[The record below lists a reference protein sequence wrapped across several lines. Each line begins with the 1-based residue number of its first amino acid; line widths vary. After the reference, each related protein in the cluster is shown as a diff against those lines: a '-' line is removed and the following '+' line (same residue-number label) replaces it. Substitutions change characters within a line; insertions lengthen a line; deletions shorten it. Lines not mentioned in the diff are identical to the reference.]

1 MHKKLFLPFFLLFAM
16 LGGTVKAAPA
26 MLWAHGICMVVND
39 TIIDDDEE
47 FVENIPINQQVE
59 YPGGAAA
66 LCAFINSN
74 TRYPQV
80 ALENKTQGDAIVEFC
95 VNENG
100 SVNDIFMLKS
110 LSPECDQALMDAVH
124 RLRRFYPAVKD
135 GRRSPCWFV
144 LSVSFKLEDTGADE
158 KTFGCVHYE
167 ELPEGHVIVDRDNI
181 KWSYGCIYNYEDSK

>member
-1 MHKKLFLPFFLLFAM
+1 MFLLFAM

-26 MLWAHGICMVVND
+26 MPRAHSIGVVVND

-47 FVENIPINQQVE
+47 IVENILINRQVE

-80 ALENKTQGDAIVEFC
+80 ALKNKTQGDAIVEFC
-95 VNENG
+95 VKKDG

-110 LSPECDQALMDAVH
+110 LSPECDQALMDAVSS
-124 RLRRFYPAVKD
+124 LRRFFPAKLN
-135 GRRSPCWFV
+135 GRYVPCWFV
-144 LSVSFKLEDTGADE
+144 LSVSFKLEDTGEDE

-167 ELPEGHVIVDRDNI
+167 ELPHGDVIVDRDNI
-181 KWSYGCIYNYEDSK
+181 KWSYCCIYNFE

>member
-26 MLWAHGICMVVND
+26 MPRAHSIGVVVND

-47 FVENIPINQQVE
+47 IVENILINRQVE

-80 ALENKTQGDAIVEFC
+80 ALKNKTQGDAIVEFC
-95 VNENG
+95 VKKDG

-110 LSPECDQALMDAVH
+110 LSPECDQALMDAVSS
-124 RLRRFYPAVKD
+124 LRRFFPAKLN
-135 GRRSPCWFV
+135 GRYVPCWFV
-144 LSVSFKLEDTGADE
+144 LSVSFKLEDTGEDK

-167 ELPEGHVIVDRDNI
+167 ELPHGDVIVDRDNI
-181 KWSYGCIYNYEDSK
+181 KWSYCCIYNFA

>member
-26 MLWAHGICMVVND
+26 MPRAHSIGVVVND

-47 FVENIPINQQVE
+47 IVENILINRQVE

-66 LCAFINSN
+66 LCDFINRD
-74 TRYPQV
+74 TRFRYPQV
-80 ALENKTQGDAIVEFC
+80 ALKNKTQGDAIVEFC
-95 VNENG
+95 VKEDG

-110 LSPECDQALMDAVH
+110 LSPECDQALMDAV
-124 RLRRFYPAVKD
+124 RSLRRFFPAKLN
-135 GRRSPCWFV
+135 GRYVPCWFV
-144 LSVSFKLEDTGADE
+144 LSVSFKLEDTGEDK

-167 ELPEGHVIVDRDNI
+167 ELPHGDVIVDRDNI
-181 KWSYGCIYNYEDSK
+181 KWSYCCIYNFE

>member
-26 MLWAHGICMVVND
+26 MPRAHSIGVVVND

-47 FVENIPINQQVE
+47 IVENILINRQVE

-80 ALENKTQGDAIVEFC
+80 ALKNKTQGDAIVEFC
-95 VNENG
+95 VKKDG

-110 LSPECDQALMDAVH
+110 LSPECDQALMDAVSS
-124 RLRRFYPAVKD
+124 LRRFFPAKLN
-135 GRRSPCWFV
+135 GRYVPCWFV
-144 LSVSFKLEDTGADE
+144 LSVSFKLEDTGEDK

-167 ELPEGHVIVDRDNI
+167 ELPHGDVIVDRDNI
-181 KWSYGCIYNYEDSK
+181 KWSYCCIYNFE

>member
-26 MLWAHGICMVVND
+26 MPRAHSIGVVVND

-47 FVENIPINQQVE
+47 IVENILINRQVE

-80 ALENKTQGDAIVEFC
+80 ALKNKTQGDAIVEFC
-95 VNENG
+95 VKKDG

-110 LSPECDQALMDAVH
+110 LSPECDQALMDAVR
-124 RLRRFYPAVKD
+124 RLRRFFPAKIN
-135 GRRSPCWFV
+135 GRYAPCWFV
-144 LSVSFKLEDTGADE
+144 LSVSFQLEDTGEDE

-167 ELPEGHVIVDRDNI
+167 ELPHGDVIVDRDNI
-181 KWSYGCIYNYEDSK
+181 KWSYGCIYNFE

>member
-26 MLWAHGICMVVND
+26 MPRAHSIGVVVND

-47 FVENIPINQQVE
+47 IVENILINRQVE

-80 ALENKTQGDAIVEFC
+80 ALKNKTQGDAIVEFC
-95 VNENG
+95 VKKDG

-110 LSPECDQALMDAVH
+110 LSPECDQALMDAVR
-124 RLRRFYPAVKD
+124 RLRRFFPAKIN
-135 GRRSPCWFV
+135 GGYAPCWFV
-144 LSVSFKLEDTGADE
+144 LSVSFKLEDTGEDK

-167 ELPEGHVIVDRDNI
+167 ELPHGDVIVDRDNI
-181 KWSYGCIYNYEDSK
+181 KWSYCCIYNFE

>member
-26 MLWAHGICMVVND
+26 MPRAHSIGVVVND

-47 FVENIPINQQVE
+47 IVENILINRQVE

-80 ALENKTQGDAIVEFC
+80 ALKNKTQGDAIVEFC
-95 VNENG
+95 VKKDG

-110 LSPECDQALMDAVH
+110 LSPECDQALMDAVSS
-124 RLRRFYPAVKD
+124 LRRFFPAKLN
-135 GRRSPCWFV
+135 GRYVPCWFV
-144 LSVSFKLEDTGADE
+144 LSVSFKLEDTGEDE

-167 ELPEGHVIVDRDNI
+167 ELPHGDVIVDRDNI
-181 KWSYGCIYNYEDSK
+181 KWSYCCIYNFE

>member
-26 MLWAHGICMVVND
+26 MPRAHSIGVVVND

-47 FVENIPINQQVE
+47 IVENILINRQVE

-80 ALENKTQGDAIVEFC
+80 ALKNKTQGDAIVEFC
-95 VNENG
+95 VKKDG

-110 LSPECDQALMDAVH
+110 LSPECDQALMDAVR
-124 RLRRFYPAVKD
+124 RLRRFFPAKIN
-135 GRRSPCWFV
+135 GRYAPCWFV
-144 LSVSFKLEDTGADE
+144 LSVSFQLEDTGEDE

-181 KWSYGCIYNYEDSK
+181 KWSYGCIYNFE

>member
-1 MHKKLFLPFFLLFAM
+1 MHKKLFLPLFLLFAM

-26 MLWAHGICMVVND
+26 MLQAHGIGVVVND

-47 FVENIPINQQVE
+47 IVVDLPINNQQVE
-59 YPGGAAA
+59 YIGGAAA

-74 TRYPQV
+74 TRYPQI
-80 ALENKTQGDAIVEFC
+80 ALETETQGEAVVEFC
-95 VNENG
+95 VKEDG
-100 SVNDIFMLKS
+100 TIGEVFMLKS
-110 LSPECDQALMDAVH
+110 LSPECDQALMDAV
-124 RLRRFYPAVKD
+124 RKLRRFIPALRN

-144 LSVSFKLEDTGADE
+144 LSLSFQLEDTGEDE

-181 KWSYGCIYNYEDSK
+181 KWSYGCIYNFE

>member
-26 MLWAHGICMVVND
+26 MPRAHSIGVVVND

-47 FVENIPINQQVE
+47 IVENILINRQVE

-80 ALENKTQGDAIVEFC
+80 ALKNKTQGDAIVEFC
-95 VNENG
+95 VKKDG

-110 LSPECDQALMDAVH
+110 LSPECDQALMDAV
-124 RLRRFYPAVKD
+124 RKLRRFIPALRN

-144 LSVSFKLEDTGADE
+144 LSVSFKLEDTGEDE
-158 KTFGCVHYE
+158 KTFGCVYYE
-167 ELPEGHVIVDRDNI
+167 ELPHGDVIVDKDNI
-181 KWSYGCIYNYEDSK
+181 KWSYCCIYNFE